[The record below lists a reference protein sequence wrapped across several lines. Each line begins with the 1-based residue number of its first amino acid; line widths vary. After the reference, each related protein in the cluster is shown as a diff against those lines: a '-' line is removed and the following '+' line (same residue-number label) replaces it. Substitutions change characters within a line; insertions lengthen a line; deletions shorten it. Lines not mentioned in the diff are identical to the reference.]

1 MAANTIDQLTT
12 ANTFQHWLLAT
23 QDLIGTANNLTN
35 GNGSTFF
42 ANTRLEI
49 GTSESGD
56 SANASL
62 NVQYGATI
70 STLHANNII
79 VSDNV
84 NTSNVVTTE
93 AYVTLLYGDANTAI
107 YANIASASAD
117 ATSAGSYANSAFD
130 HANSAFIHA
139 NSSFDTSNTSITNL
153 QGVDVSQNNSI
164 TASFNHANAAFALA
178 NTGGNALAFAIA
190 LG

>member
-35 GNGSTFF
+35 GNGTTFF

-70 STLHANNII
+70 STLHANNIT

-117 ATSAGSYANSAFD
+117 ATSAGSYANSAFH
-130 HANSAFIHA
+130 HANSAFGAA
-139 NSSFDTSNTSITNL
+139 NTNATAVTVL

-164 TASFNHANAAFALA
+164 TSSFNHANAAFAFA
-178 NTGGNALAFAIA
+178 NTGGDALAFAIA